1 MLSGTLCI
9 NNVEVLNV
17 TTNTKI
23 VLLLFSINFT
33 FSVEF
38 FTNLRV
44 EIITH
49 WQAGSI
55 RCTNMLLCLVVRKGA
70 ESTDSRGHP
79 LFSIAD
85 SLFISVANWRILV
98 VPPWMLFLQGIRA
111 SRIAYADTHTSGICI
126 SRHKSHLYVNAA
138 RNRARNSRCTH
149 PRTGTM
155 LRCRCI

>member
-1 MLSGTLCI
+1 MYICIYTHTQVLRLIVNYIIDIYIIFIYHILADCTMLSGTLCM

-17 TTNTKI
+17 ITNTTI

-70 ESTDSRGHP
+70 ESTDSCGHP

-85 SLFISVANWRILV
+85 SLFISVAN
-98 VPPWMLFLQGIRA
+98 
-111 SRIAYADTHTSGICI
+111 
-126 SRHKSHLYVNAA
+126 
-138 RNRARNSRCTH
+138 
-149 PRTGTM
+149 
-155 LRCRCI
+155 